1 MSIGLLGKKVGMTRV
16 FTDNG
21 ESIPVTVLKIE
32 TNIVSMIKSIDS
44 DGYNALQ
51 LSTVELKENKTKKPH
66 LGHFKKNNIT
76 PQKNIKEFRVE
87 NISEIS
93 IGQEFE
99 AEYFEEGTFVN
110 VRSRSKGKGFA
121 GTIKRHNFKGKDATH
136 GNSISHR
143 TPGSTG
149 QCQFPGRVFKGKKM
163 AGHMGDEMV
172 TKKNLQIVKVDI
184 DKKLPHVIKTY
195 PGSKVEKQTLNG
207 EACIYAHNI
216 APNVKLDE
224 VLNIKTNSAI
234 NIDMYAFSDMSF
246 SLFDISFELD
256 EDMIS
261 SFSKV
266 SDYGEE
272 LVTKT
277 TISTE

>member
-32 TNIVSMIKSIDS
+32 TNIVSMIKNIDS

-51 LSTVELKENKTKKPH
+51 IATTEQKENKTKKPH
-66 LGHFKKNNIT
+66 NGHFKKNNIA
-76 PQKNIKEFRVE
+76 PRRNIKEFRVKD
-87 NISEIS
+87 ISEIS

-136 GNSISHR
+136 GNSLSHR

-163 AGHMGDEMV
+163 AGHMGDAMV
-172 TKKNLQIVKVDI
+172 TKKNLQIVKVDV
-184 DKKLPHVIKTY
+184 DKKLILVKGAV
-195 PGSKVEKQTLNG
+195 PGFNGRLVEVTQSAKIQKVKVKPKPVSAKEKAPKEKVEEKASK
-207 EACIYAHNI
+207 EKVEEKASKEK
-216 APNVKLDE
+216 APKE
-224 VLNIKTNSAI
+224 KSPK
-234 NIDMYAFSDMSF
+234 
-246 SLFDISFELD
+246 E
-256 EDMIS
+256 
-261 SFSKV
+261 K
-266 SDYGEE
+266 
-272 LVTKT
+272 VTKEKVEGKA
-277 TISTE
+277 SKGKASKEKGGK